1 MASISLKYKSK
12 QGNLT
17 APGDVDP
24 GAMIPITTTTVGT
37 ATSSVTFSNIPQSYE
52 HLQVRCS
59 GLTASSGA
67 VMVLRLNSDTGGNYT
82 SHRLNGDGTSAAA
95 FAETG
100 VGYARVFGQN
110 IGTNTANP
118 TAMII
123 DILDYSNTNKNKT
136 IRSLA
141 GCDSNGSGEIGLQSS
156 LWINTSAVST
166 IEFRLNTSGNYAQYS
181 SFALYGIKRAGA

>member
-12 QGNLT
+12 QGTLT

-24 GAMIPITTTTVGT
+24 GAMIPIATTTLSTT
-37 ATSSVTFSNIPQSYE
+37 ASTVTFSSIPQAYE
-52 HLQVRCS
+52 HLQIRCS
-59 GLTASSGA
+59 ALTASSGA

-100 VGYARVFGQN
+100 VSYARIFGQN
-110 IGTNTANP
+110 IGTSTANP
-118 TAMII
+118 TAIII

-141 GCDSNGSGEIGLQSS
+141 GCDLNGSGETGLQSS
-156 LWINTSAVST
+156 LWLNTSSVST
-166 IEFRLNTSGNYAQYS
+166 IELRLNTSGNYSQYS